1 MAFVLRSL
9 PIRTYASPDEAPMPF
24 GYDSGFDTVTLDTLS
39 SAGATASQ
47 TVTGSDM
54 TFQVTVTSIGTNV
67 VIRFEGSLDGIN
79 FFNLSSANVD
89 TTLTANGTYGYAL
102 SGCPVQFARLRLVSL
117 SGGTP
122 AVATVLGVS

>member
-1 MAFVLRSL
+1 
-9 PIRTYASPDEAPMPF
+9 MPF

-39 SAGATASQ
+39 SAGATTSQ

-54 TFQVTVTSIGTNV
+54 TFQVTVSSIGTNV
-67 VIRFEGSLDGIN
+67 VIRFEGSLDGTN